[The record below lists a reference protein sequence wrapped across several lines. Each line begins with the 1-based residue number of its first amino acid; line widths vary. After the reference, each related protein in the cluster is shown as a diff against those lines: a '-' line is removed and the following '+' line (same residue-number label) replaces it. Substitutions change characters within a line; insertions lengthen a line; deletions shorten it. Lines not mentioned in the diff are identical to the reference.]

1 MKNPKQRPVKPL
13 EPVKLRTQGTSHGF
27 HGFTGGINGNLKM
40 EDHMKVIKLQ
50 KTGRELEAFV
60 TDCGRV
66 YLPAALF
73 GNEATILYCTA
84 YDGAE
89 TIQADGH
96 IYAAADWL
104 ATEFPEYRQRLSE
117 IVRQAK
123 KGAL

>member
-1 MKNPKQRPVKPL
+1 
-13 EPVKLRTQGTSHGF
+13 
-27 HGFTGGINGNLKM
+27 M
-40 EDHMKVIKLQ
+40 EDHMKTIRLKNQ
-50 KTGRELEAFV
+50 AGRQMEAFV

-96 IYAAADWL
+96 IYAAAEWL
-104 ATEFPEYRQRLSE
+104 ATEFPEYEQVIHSLMKTATE
-117 IVRQAK
+117 AK
-123 KGAL
+123 Q

>member
-1 MKNPKQRPVKPL
+1 MKTIR
-13 EPVKLRTQGTSHGF
+13 
-27 HGFTGGINGNLKM
+27 LKN
-40 EDHMKVIKLQ
+40 Q
-50 KTGRELEAFV
+50 TGRELEAFV

-73 GNEATILYCTA
+73 GNEETILYCTA

-104 ATEFPEYRQRLSE
+104 ATEFPEYQKQIEEL
-117 IVRQAK
+117 K
-123 KGAL
+123 KQIGG